1 MTDQAGGPGAA
12 EAVPPHPKS
21 RTAARQASRRGPT
34 IDDVAAVAG
43 VSRGTVSR
51 VLNGGRWVSP
61 AASAAVHKAMRKT
74 GYVVNQ
80 SARSLVTRRSDAVAF
95 VLSEP
100 HDLLFEDPNFSVLLR
115 TVTEALAQEH
125 MTLFLTLNGG
135 GDARDRILTYIRGGY
150 VDGVLLVSTHGDDPL
165 FGQLAQ
171 AQVPAV
177 VCGRPLGHENVL
189 SYVVADD
196 RGGARLM
203 TQHLLDRGYQ
213 KIAMISGPL
222 DTSGGMDRVA
232 GYRDVLGKRVREQL
246 IVEAPMYSHRAG
258 EEAMAKLLKRAPDI
272 EAVFVASDLLA
283 AGAIGTLRR
292 LGRRVPDDIA
302 VGGFDDSRIALTT
315 DPPLTTVHQ
324 SFEGLAQEMVQL
336 LTRLIRGA
344 EPSAV
349 QLPTRLV
356 VRKSA

>member
-1 MTDQAGGPGAA
+1 MTDEAGGPGAA

-21 RTAARQASRRGPT
+21 RSAARQAPRRGPT
-34 IDDVAAVAG
+34 IDDVAAAAG

-74 GYVVNQ
+74 GYVVNH
-80 SARSLVTRRSDAVAF
+80 SARSLVTRRSNAVAF

-100 HDLLFEDPNFSVLLR
+100 HDLLFEDPNFSLLLR
-115 TVTEALAQEH
+115 RVTEALAREQ

-177 VCGRPLGHENVL
+177 VCGRPLGHENAL

-203 TQHLLDRGYQ
+203 TQHLLDRGYR
-213 KIAMISGPL
+213 KIGMISGPL

-246 IVEAPMYSHRAG
+246 IVEAPMYSHHAG

-292 LGRRVPDDIA
+292 LGRRVPNDVA

-315 DPPLTTVHQ
+315 EPPLTTVHQ
-324 SFEGLAQEMVQL
+324 SFEQLAQEMVQL
-336 LTRLIRGA
+336 LLRIIRGA
-344 EPSAV
+344 EPCAV